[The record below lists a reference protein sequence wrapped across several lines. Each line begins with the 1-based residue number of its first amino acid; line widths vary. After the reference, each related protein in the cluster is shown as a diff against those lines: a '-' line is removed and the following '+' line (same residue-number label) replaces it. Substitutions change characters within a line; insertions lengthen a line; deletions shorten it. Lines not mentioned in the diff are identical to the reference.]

1 MRVSEKI
8 DPWLIIHMFIG
19 GAICFVTIFVLE
31 GFGASWRLTEWIFKS
46 YGSLGVFIFEEARNG
61 YYLIRLGLIYLP
73 AGFLG
78 GLYLGYKVK
87 EKLKVNMVFPSIIG
101 FTLFLIYLVAVGY
114 PIIGM
119 ENILKGILIPLFT
132 STSGSYLGGYTL
144 NWHVED
150 KPKEERISLIFEKP

>member
-19 GAICFVTIFVLE
+19 GAICFVAFFVLE
-31 GFGASWRLTEWIFKS
+31 GFGASWRFTEWICKS

-87 EKLKVNMVFPSIIG
+87 EKLKVNMVFPSLIG
-101 FTLFLIYLVAVGY
+101 FALFLIYLVAVGY
-114 PIIGM
+114 PIMGI

-144 NWHVED
+144 NWHVEE